1 MQKNGAGPEMAEN
14 NTAYR
19 IVTQAGSAGIEEKKS
34 RFIADVFP
42 VRSVS
47 DAEARISEVTRKY
60 WDAKHHCYAYII
72 GSRSEVSRCSDNG
85 EPSGTAGKP
94 ILEAIKKT
102 GVQDTVIVVT
112 RYFGG
117 TKLGAGG
124 LVRAYGKSAYAG
136 LEAATIIAQEPHA
149 VVKISCEYTML
160 GTIDNY
166 IRHSGCIV
174 KSKDFAA
181 DVVITVL
188 VPCGD
193 EQDIAVQIAD
203 RTGGQATLE
212 SIGFEY
218 VAKVKI

>member
-1 MQKNGAGPEMAEN
+1 MAEN

-42 VRSVS
+42 VRSVP

-94 ILEAIKKT
+94 ILEVLSGEQLT
-102 GVQDTVIVVT
+102 DSLIVVT

-117 TKLGAGG
+117 VLLGTGG
-124 LVRAYGKSAYAG
+124 LVRAYTQAAQAG
-136 LEAATIIAQEPHA
+136 IAAAQKGRMVYGQKLTIRVGYNLVNPVQYYLKQEEIEIKEQRYTEN
-149 VVKISCEYTML
+149 VEY
-160 GTIDNY
+160 D
-166 IRHSGCIV
+166 
-174 KSKDFAA
+174 
-181 DVVITVL
+181 ITVMEDRREQIIQEL
-188 VPCGD
+188 TQRTDARAVIIPGD
-193 EQDIAVQIAD
+193 RGYYEII
-203 RTGGQATLE
+203 E
-212 SIGFEY
+212 
-218 VAKVKI
+218 

>member
-94 ILEAIKKT
+94 ILEVLSGEQLT
-102 GVQDTVIVVT
+102 DSLIVVT

-117 TKLGAGG
+117 VLLGTGG
-124 LVRAYGKSAYAG
+124 LVRAYTQAAQAG
-136 LEAATIIAQEPHA
+136 IAAAQKGHMVYGQKLTIRVGYNLVNPVQYYLKQEEIEIKEQRYTEN
-149 VVKISCEYTML
+149 VEY
-160 GTIDNY
+160 D
-166 IRHSGCIV
+166 
-174 KSKDFAA
+174 
-181 DVVITVL
+181 ITVMEDRREQIIQEL
-188 VPCGD
+188 TQRTDARAVIIPGD
-193 EQDIAVQIAD
+193 RGYYEII
-203 RTGGQATLE
+203 E
-212 SIGFEY
+212 
-218 VAKVKI
+218 

>member
-94 ILEAIKKT
+94 ILEVLSGEQLT
-102 GVQDTVIVVT
+102 DSLIVVT

-117 TKLGAGG
+117 VLLGTGG
-124 LVRAYGKSAYAG
+124 LVRAYTQAAQAGIAAAQKGHMVYGQKLTIRVGYNLVNPVQYYLKQEEIEIKEQRYA
-136 LEAATIIAQEPHA
+136 EN
-149 VVKISCEYTML
+149 VEY
-160 GTIDNY
+160 D
-166 IRHSGCIV
+166 
-174 KSKDFAA
+174 
-181 DVVITVL
+181 ITVMEDRREQIIQEL
-188 VPCGD
+188 TQRTDARAVIIPGD
-193 EQDIAVQIAD
+193 RGYYEII
-203 RTGGQATLE
+203 E
-212 SIGFEY
+212 
-218 VAKVKI
+218 

>member
-42 VRSVS
+42 VRSVP

-94 ILEAIKKT
+94 ILEVLSGEQLT
-102 GVQDTVIVVT
+102 DSLIVVT

-117 TKLGAGG
+117 VLLGTGG
-124 LVRAYGKSAYAG
+124 LVRAYTQAAQAGIAAAQKGRMVYGQKLTIQVAYN
-136 LEAATIIAQEPHA
+136 LVNPVQYYLKQEEIEIKEQRYTEN
-149 VVKISCEYTML
+149 VEY
-160 GTIDNY
+160 D
-166 IRHSGCIV
+166 
-174 KSKDFAA
+174 
-181 DVVITVL
+181 ITVMEDRREQIIQEL
-188 VPCGD
+188 TQRTDARAVIIPGD
-193 EQDIAVQIAD
+193 RGYYEII
-203 RTGGQATLE
+203 E
-212 SIGFEY
+212 
-218 VAKVKI
+218 

>member
-94 ILEAIKKT
+94 ILE
-102 GVQDTVIVVT
+102 
-112 RYFGG
+112 
-117 TKLGAGG
+117 
-124 LVRAYGKSAYAG
+124 
-136 LEAATIIAQEPHA
+136 
-149 VVKISCEYTML
+149 
-160 GTIDNY
+160 
-166 IRHSGCIV
+166 
-174 KSKDFAA
+174 
-181 DVVITVL
+181 VL
-188 VPCGD
+188 S
-193 EQDIAVQIAD
+193 
-203 RTGGQATLE
+203 E
-212 SIGFEY
+212 SS
-218 VAKVKI
+218 

>member
-1 MQKNGAGPEMAEN
+1 MAEN

-94 ILEAIKKT
+94 ILEVLSGEQLT
-102 GVQDTVIVVT
+102 DSLIVVT

-117 TKLGAGG
+117 VLLGTGG
-124 LVRAYGKSAYAG
+124 LVRAYTQAAQAG
-136 LEAATIIAQEPHA
+136 IAAAQKGHMVYGQKLTIRVGYDLVNPVQYYLKQEEIEIKEQRYTEN
-149 VVKISCEYTML
+149 VEY
-160 GTIDNY
+160 D
-166 IRHSGCIV
+166 
-174 KSKDFAA
+174 
-181 DVVITVL
+181 ITVMEDRREQIIQEL
-188 VPCGD
+188 TQRTDARAVIIPGD
-193 EQDIAVQIAD
+193 RGYYEII
-203 RTGGQATLE
+203 E
-212 SIGFEY
+212 
-218 VAKVKI
+218 